1 MELENI
7 YFPGTK
13 CSIKTIFE
21 GIKMLKF
28 VKTLDI
34 SDNVI
39 RSQEDEFGIN
49 NFLRLSPVLHRLK
62 MSHLEYTF
70 DPSPQT
76 EAASVD
82 VFSPNF
88 FFFFPFFFR
97 LTFPDTYKE
106 TSPCNSRLFNELSIY

>member
-21 GIKMLKF
+21 GIKMLKY

-34 SDNVI
+34 SDNI
-39 RSQEDEFGIN
+39 MRCQEDEFGIN
-49 NFLRLSPVLHRLK
+49 NFVRLSPVLHRLK

-70 DPSPQT
+70 EPTPHS
-76 EAASVD
+76 EAASVE
-82 VFSPNF
+82 VFSSVFFSFFLYF
-88 FFFFPFFFR
+88 FFF
-97 LTFPDTYKE
+97 
-106 TSPCNSRLFNELSIY
+106 I